1 MAFRHQIV
9 GEQYINNKY
18 FDEIIMKDVM
28 HFPAVMLQTD
38 KTLKLSLF
46 KVFKNCF
53 DLKVGDTYIYIEL
66 NGTVTGLGKVTLN
79 IDNIFRIE
87 TLFSSLGLTLL
98 YKESKDSE
106 IRQITSEDF
115 IDTLELSIRVEG
127 EA

>member
-28 HFPAVMLQTD
+28 HFPAVML
-38 KTLKLSLF
+38 KTEKSLKLSLF

-53 DLKVGDTYIYIEL
+53 DLKIGNTYIYVEL
-66 NGTVTGLGKVTLN
+66 NEKVTGLGKVTLN
-79 IDNIFRIE
+79 IDNVFRIE
-87 TLFSSLGLTLL
+87 TLFSSLGLELL
-98 YKESKDSE
+98 YKESRDSE

-115 IDTLELSIRVEG
+115 IDTLELSIYTEG